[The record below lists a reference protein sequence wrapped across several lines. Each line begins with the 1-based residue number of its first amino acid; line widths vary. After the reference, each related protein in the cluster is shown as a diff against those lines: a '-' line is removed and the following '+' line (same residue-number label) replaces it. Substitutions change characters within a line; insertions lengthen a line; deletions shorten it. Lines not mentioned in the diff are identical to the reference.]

1 MEIKTNMG
9 HSSMSINTRKVRP
22 CVRGG
27 DAERA
32 TVGYH
37 VGIANKFETEA
48 VKTNNVF
55 TWGPRSYNSG
65 NKDLSAPTGGRK

>member
-1 MEIKTNMG
+1 MR
-9 HSSMSINTRKVRP
+9 S

-37 VGIANKFETEA
+37 VGIANKFQTEA

-55 TWGPRSYNSG
+55 IWGLRSYNSG
-65 NKDLSAPTGGRK
+65 NKDSRGIE